1 MGEFNPY
8 LYNKRR
14 LCFMDFMNPIQSGSQ
29 NGGASC
35 GCNRGACGSSCK
47 EGWGLNGH
55 PLAIVYAPCQ
65 VFEELY
71 DLQTALKQGTLFK
84 ELDLPFEGAGT
95 GACKGKG
102 CCR

>member
-1 MGEFNPY
+1 
-8 LYNKRR
+8 
-14 LCFMDFMNPIQSGSQ
+14 MDFMNPIQSECR
-29 NGGASC
+29 GGASC
-35 GCNRGACGSSCK
+35 GRNVGCGSSCQRDS
-47 EGWGLNGH
+47 WGLKGY

-65 VFEELY
+65 VFGELY